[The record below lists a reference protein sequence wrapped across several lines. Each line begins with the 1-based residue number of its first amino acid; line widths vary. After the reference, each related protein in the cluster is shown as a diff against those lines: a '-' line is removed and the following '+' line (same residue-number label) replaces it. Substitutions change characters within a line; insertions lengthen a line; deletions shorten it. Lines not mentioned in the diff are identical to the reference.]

1 MTASETVKKTAVAAG
16 VHTVDA
22 ATYHDDALTDQPS
35 LSASIAAVLCT
46 QSPAHARAAH
56 PKLNPDFE
64 RHEETKFDFGQ
75 AAHSLLLEGLDRVH
89 IVPADNWTTK
99 AAREERDVARA
110 HGMVPLLAKDADR
123 MRRMADAVHEQ
134 LDPPLL
140 VDGKPEQ
147 TLVWDEDGVTCRA
160 RLDWLRD
167 DKAAIFDLKTTSRSA
182 HPRQYER
189 ALCGVG
195 GDVQAAMYLRGL
207 AAVTGAREWADFA
220 WVVVETA
227 PPFALLVIRPA
238 SDLLELGDRKA
249 RWAVRVWGECLASGV
264 WPSYSRE
271 VVWAHAPE
279 WEVARWLEREELEQ
293 VA

>member
-1 MTASETVKKTAVAAG
+1 MSILPAPG
-16 VHTVDA
+16 VHAIDA
-22 ATYHDDALTDQPS
+22 TDYHADTIADQPT
-35 LSASIAAVLCT
+35 LSASIAAILCAQT
-46 QSPAHARAAH
+46 PAHARVAH
-56 PKLNPDFE
+56 PKLNPNIE
-64 RHEETKFDFGQ
+64 RKDETKFDFGQ

-89 IVPADNWTTK
+89 IVGADNWTTK

-110 HGMVPLLAKDADR
+110 HGMVPLLAKDGDR
-123 MRRMADAVHEQ
+123 MRRMADAVREQ

-147 TLVWDEDGVTCRA
+147 TLVWEEPNGVVCRA

-167 DKAAIFDLKTTSRSA
+167 DMAAVFDLKTTSRSA
-182 HPRQYER
+182 QPRQYER

-220 WVVVETA
+220 WIVVETA
-227 PPFALLVIRPA
+227 APFALSVIRPA

-249 RWAVRVWGECLASGV
+249 RWAIRVFGECLASGE
-264 WPSYSRE
+264 WPAYGRE

-279 WEVARWLEREELEQ
+279 WEIARWLEREELEQ